1 MRLAAA
7 LSAPLGSLAFVG
19 SGGKTTAL
27 FTLARQ
33 LPPPVWV
40 TTTTHLGVAQL
51 AAADQHWV
59 GLPSDHAAPL
69 EGVVAITGEATADGR
84 VGALSPSELEK
95 LHALSQQR
103 QVPLLLEADG
113 ARRLPLKAPADH
125 EPALPEWVE
134 TVVVTAGLS
143 GLGRPLTSDWVHRPE
158 RFAALAGLSPGQPV
172 TPEALVRVLLHPDGG
187 LKRIPASARRVC
199 LLNQADD
206 PRLQSVALRMAEAL
220 LAQYSLILTAA
231 LGGSPGSQPLVF
243 AAHQPAALIVLAAGA
258 ATRYGQAKQVLD
270 WDGQPLV
277 RRVAQAAL
285 AAQRGLPP
293 IVVVGAYAEQVEAA
307 LQGLPVL
314 IAHCANWQEGQS
326 ASLRAGLQMALQAA
340 SPGAAIFLLADQ
352 PHVPPT
358 LLRALLDRH
367 AQTLSP
373 VIAPQVDGRRGTPVL
388 FDRAAFADLLALR
401 GDMGGRALFSRYP
414 AAWLPWHD
422 PAILSD
428 IDQPQDYERQKS
440 LWSLSV

>member
-125 EPALPEWVE
+125 EPALLEWVE

-158 RFAALAGLSPGQPV
+158 RFAALAGLSPG
-172 TPEALVRVLLHPDGG
+172 
-187 LKRIPASARRVC
+187 
-199 LLNQADD
+199 
-206 PRLQSVALRMAEAL
+206 
-220 LAQYSLILTAA
+220 
-231 LGGSPGSQPLVF
+231 
-243 AAHQPAALIVLAAGA
+243 
-258 ATRYGQAKQVLD
+258 
-270 WDGQPLV
+270 
-277 RRVAQAAL
+277 
-285 AAQRGLPP
+285 
-293 IVVVGAYAEQVEAA
+293 
-307 LQGLPVL
+307 
-314 IAHCANWQEGQS
+314 
-326 ASLRAGLQMALQAA
+326 
-340 SPGAAIFLLADQ
+340 
-352 PHVPPT
+352 
-358 LLRALLDRH
+358 
-367 AQTLSP
+367 
-373 VIAPQVDGRRGTPVL
+373 
-388 FDRAAFADLLALR
+388 
-401 GDMGGRALFSRYP
+401 SR
-414 AAWLPWHD
+414 
-422 PAILSD
+422 
-428 IDQPQDYERQKS
+428 
-440 LWSLSV
+440 